1 MQIILNAPGIHQ
13 KTKEGVEKELET
25 FLPRL
30 KQILFRFRPEE
41 KNLRV
46 HLAQRKNNAYCL
58 TLSIHMPGKSLI
70 VERDGHTLLA
80 VMNEAKQALIE
91 QIKVQAAVVRKENLR
106 DKVKQQS
113 QAVQDA
119 VGTPSMLSKESID
132 EEDHRERFVSRL
144 RLVLPDLYNHV
155 RRLIDFAQLARELP
169 LNHLQ
174 AEEVVDDI
182 LARAYEIF
190 RSQQDGELSHSTL
203 YQLTEELFR
212 DEINS
217 YAEDQKGGQSAEN
230 KASSRESVWEA
241 SDLGEEM
248 LGYYRPDEALLYSD
262 IIPDAKLSDS
272 VQSLSDK
279 EQMQGIFQSLSR
291 VSYNARAAL
300 LMNRIEGFSLYEI
313 ALLQA
318 RQEEEVN
325 EDILHCEEAIRQHLP
340 SNS

>member
-13 KTKEGVEKELET
+13 KTKESVEKELEA

-46 HLAQRKNNAYCL
+46 HLAQQKNSAYCL

-70 VERDGHTLLA
+70 VERAGHTLLA
-80 VMNEAKQALIE
+80 VINEAKQALIE

-113 QAVQDA
+113 QAVQEA
-119 VGTPSMLSKESID
+119 VGTPSMWSKESID
-132 EEDHRERFVSRL
+132 EEDRRERFVSRL

-155 RRLIDFAQLARELP
+155 RRLIDFAQLAGELP
-169 LNHLQ
+169 LNHLD
-174 AEEVVDDI
+174 ADEVVDDI

-190 RSQQDGELSHSTL
+190 RDQPDGELSHSTL

-217 YAEDQKGGQSAEN
+217 YTEEQKSEQSAEN
-230 KASSRESVWEA
+230 KASVREPVWEA

-248 LGYYRPDEALLYSD
+248 LGFYQPEEALLYSD
-262 IIPDAKLSDS
+262 IIPDAQLPDS
-272 VQSLSDK
+272 VQALSEK
-279 EQMQGIFQSLSR
+279 EQMQGIFQSLSQ
-291 VSYNARAAL
+291 VSFNARSAL
-300 LMNRIEGFSLYEI
+300 LMNRMEGFSLYEI

-318 RQEEEVN
+318 RQEEEVR
-325 EDILHCEEAIRQHLP
+325 EDILQCEDALRQLLP